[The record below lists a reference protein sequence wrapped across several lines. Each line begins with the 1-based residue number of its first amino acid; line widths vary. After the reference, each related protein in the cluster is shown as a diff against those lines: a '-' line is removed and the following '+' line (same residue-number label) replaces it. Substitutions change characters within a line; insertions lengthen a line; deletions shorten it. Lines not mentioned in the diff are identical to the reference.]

1 MPNGVGV
8 LRGQH
13 NASRAVRFVDSKGIT
28 SIIGLVGLAATGCH
42 VSSLSRRDHP
52 AITSSG

>member
-8 LRGQH
+8 LRGQQDV
-13 NASRAVRFVDSKGIT
+13 SRAVRSVDSKGIT

>member
-1 MPNGVGV
+1 MPNGIRVS
-8 LRGQH
+8 RGRQ
-13 NASRAVRFVDSKGIT
+13 NAPRAVRFVDSKGIT